1 MERRRLSKGH
11 SRMGRPSIRSW
22 PSGASQRRATNAARV
37 VLPLPVG
44 PTMANVEPAGTFRFM
59 SLRTGWAAPLFLEE
73 EGEELAGMPFAS
85 RGKPALPV
93 LLGLAPLPARFV
105 GYVKVRL
112 RNSISPAMGVC
123 GGILAARSS
132 ICGVARRM

>member
-1 MERRRLSKGH
+1 MERRRVASGH
-11 SRMGRPSIRSW
+11 SRMGRPSMKTS
-22 PSGASQRRATNAARV
+22 PSGVSQRRATNAARV

-44 PTMANVEPAGTFRFM
+44 PTMASVEPAGTFRLI
-59 SLRTGWAAPLFLEE
+59 SLSTAWTAPLV
-73 EGEELAGMPFAS
+73 LACADEDDE
-85 RGKPALPV
+85 PAGTPAPPV